1 MHAHSVARATVS
13 RARSVAE
20 CIEEKAAFAA
30 KGKEEVRQWDGQIA
44 EERRQTMEARKQQA
58 LEIKKSELGKVE
70 EGKRYVLDG
79 NTKAVKQVQSLEQK
93 WKQMSRQ
100 QRDAFNAR
108 SAQNHASADATNEHM
123 RQARKDL
130 IAKNHASVIA
140 ERDLKTE
147 HAATLFERHKKAE
160 TAKRT
165 IRDAVFSARF
175 VSNEKTKVGILLPCN
190 AKGSIHSAVLHE
202 CLICSQLPP
211 RAYHILRKV
220 RSYTHR
226 ARAFCMCIVH
236 AASGYARL
244 QVEGIDRTL
253 TRADRHR
260 ARAYRRAATSFAIAL
275 PHVRLEE

>member
-1 MHAHSVARATVS
+1 MYALHTRLSLSLHQSRDAMHAHSVARATVS

-108 SAQNHASADATNEHM
+108 SAENHASANATNEHM

-175 VSNEKTKVGILLPCN
+175 VSNEKTKVLPCN
-190 AKGSIHSAVLHE
+190 AKGSIYSAVLHE
-202 CLICSQLPP
+202 
-211 RAYHILRKV
+211 
-220 RSYTHR
+220 
-226 ARAFCMCIVH
+226 
-236 AASGYARL
+236 
-244 QVEGIDRTL
+244 
-253 TRADRHR
+253 
-260 ARAYRRAATSFAIAL
+260 
-275 PHVRLEE
+275 